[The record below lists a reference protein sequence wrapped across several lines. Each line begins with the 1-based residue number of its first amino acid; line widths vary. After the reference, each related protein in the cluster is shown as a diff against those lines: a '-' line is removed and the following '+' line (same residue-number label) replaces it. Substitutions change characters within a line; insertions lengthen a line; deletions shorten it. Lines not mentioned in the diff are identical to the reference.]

1 MLGLGKGAKTAD
13 SGRAA
18 DAGALIDKPLWS
30 AILSTQEISMFKLIK
45 LAVLA
50 AFMTSAIASVSVEAK
65 PKHKPPLKPWPTRCC

>member
-1 MLGLGKGAKTAD
+1 
-13 SGRAA
+13 
-18 DAGALIDKPLWS
+18 
-30 AILSTQEISMFKLIK
+30 MFKLIK